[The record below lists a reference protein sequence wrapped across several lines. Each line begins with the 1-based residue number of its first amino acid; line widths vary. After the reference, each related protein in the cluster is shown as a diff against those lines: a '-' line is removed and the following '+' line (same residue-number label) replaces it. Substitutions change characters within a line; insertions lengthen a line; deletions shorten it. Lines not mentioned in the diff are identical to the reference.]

1 MRRVCQMLAAASAL
15 VLAGMPSA
23 RAATEIEFWY
33 ALGGAL
39 GERVEELVKKFND
52 SQKDYVVKASFKG
65 TYDEVLNGMI
75 AAYRAKRAPEIV
87 QSNERSMLTMVNSG
101 AIVPD
106 RRPDARAGLRHRLV
120 EVHQAGRQSLFDGR
134 QDAGDALQLLHA
146 DLLLQP
152 GAIQSRRLRQAWR
165 TWQELEPQLNA
176 IREKGVSKCAMVLP
190 GDYEWSFLENHSAVN
205 DIPYAT
211 RRNGLDGLDA
221 TFVFNKGKL
230 VDQVERMKRLI
241 SSGVMQIAGQ
251 GVIPVQLFTSGDC
264 SSIIASTAAHAAVIA
279 AARFD
284 WSAAELPHEQDVTP
298 RNSVIGGA
306 ALWTIKGH
314 SPAKYKAVAAFYNFI
329 AQTDTQV
336 WWHQVTG
343 YVPVTTT
350 AYEAAKAQGY
360 YAQNPTREI
369 AVVQLM
375 RGTPTENSAG
385 FRVGNSNQI
394 NVAIMEEVSAAF
406 LGRKPVQQ
414 ALDDAVARGNQGL
427 RRFEQLNAG
436 KQ

>member
-1 MRRVCQMLAAASAL
+1 MRSFYRA
-15 VLAGMPSA
+15 LAGAGALLLAGISTVQ
-23 RAATEIEFWY
+23 AATEIEFWH
-33 ALGGAL
+33 AMGGAL

-52 SQKDYVVKASFKG
+52 SQKDYVVKAVHKG
-65 TYDEVLNGMI
+65 SYDEVLNGMI
-75 AAYRAKRAPEIV
+75 AAYRAKRQPEIV
-87 QSNERSMLTMVNSG
+87 QSNERSVLTMVHSG
-101 AIVPD
+101 AIVPTD
-106 RRPDARAGLRHRLV
+106 ELMREQGYNIDWSKFLKPIVNYFAVNGKLQAMPFNSSTPILFYNRAHFKA
-120 EVHQAGRQSLFDGR
+120 AGFDK
-134 QDAGDALQLLHA
+134 
-146 DLLLQP
+146 P
-152 GAIQSRRLRQAWR
+152 GA

-176 IREKGVSKCAMVLP
+176 IKDKGVAKCSMVLP

-211 RRNGLDGLDA
+211 KRNGLDGLD
-221 TFVFNKGKL
+221 TSFVFNKGKL

-251 GVIPVQLFTSGDC
+251 GIIPVQLFTSGEC
-264 SSIIASTAAHAAVIA
+264 STIIASTAAHAAVIA
-279 AARFD
+279 AAKFD
-284 WSAAELPHEQDVTP
+284 WSAAELPYEQGVTP

-306 ALWTIKGH
+306 ALWTLKGH
-314 SPAKYKAVAAFYNFI
+314 TPEKYKGVAAFYNFI
-329 AQTDTQV
+329 AKPDTQV
-336 WWHQVTG
+336 WWHQATG
-343 YVPVTTT
+343 YVPVTVT

-360 YAQNPTREI
+360 YQANPTREI

-375 RGTPTENSAG
+375 RGTPTDNSAG
-385 FRVGNSNQI
+385 FRIGNSNQI

-414 ALDDAVARGNQGL
+414 ALDDAVSRGNQAL

>member
-1 MRRVCQMLAAASAL
+1 MRTVYRALVGATAL
-15 VLAGMPSA
+15 VLAGLLPAS
-23 RAATEIEFWY
+23 AATEIELWH
-33 ALGGAL
+33 AMGGAL
-39 GERVEELVKKFND
+39 GERVDELVKKFND
-52 SQKDYVVKASFKG
+52 SQKDYVVKSTFKG

-75 AAYRAKRAPEIV
+75 AAYRAKKAPEIV

-101 AIVPD
+101 AIVPTD
-106 RRPDARAGLRHRLV
+106 ELMREQGFAVDWSKFIKPVANHFSMNGKMQAMPFNSSTPILFYNRDHFKAAG
-120 EVHQAGRQSLFDGR
+120 FDK
-134 QDAGDALQLLHA
+134 
-146 DLLLQP
+146 P
-152 GAIQSRRLRQAWR
+152 GA

-176 IREKGVSKCAMVLP
+176 IKEKGVSKCSMVLP

-230 VDQVERMKRLI
+230 VDQVERMKRLV

-251 GVIPVQLFTSGDC
+251 GIIPVQLFTSGEC
-264 SSIIASTAAHAAVIA
+264 STIIASTAAHAAVIA
-279 AARFD
+279 AAKFD
-284 WSAAELPHEQDVTP
+284 WSAAGLPYEQGVTP
-298 RNSVIGGA
+298 KNSVIGGA

-314 SPAKYKAVAAFYNFI
+314 PPEKYKAVAAFYNFI
-329 AQTDTQV
+329 SQPETQV
-336 WWHQVTG
+336 WWHQATG

-350 AYEAAKAQGY
+350 AYDMAKAQGY
-360 YAQNPTREI
+360 YEKNPTREI
-369 AVVQLM
+369 AVTQLM
-375 RGTPTENSAG
+375 RGTPSENSAG

-394 NVAIMEEVSAAF
+394 NVSIMEEVSAAF

-414 ALDDAVARGNQGL
+414 ALDDAVTRGNQGL